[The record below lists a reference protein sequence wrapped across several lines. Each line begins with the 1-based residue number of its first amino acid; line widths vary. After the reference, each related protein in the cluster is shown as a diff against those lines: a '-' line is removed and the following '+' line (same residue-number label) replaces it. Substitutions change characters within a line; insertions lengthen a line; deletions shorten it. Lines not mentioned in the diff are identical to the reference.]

1 MTMGIDTRGVQGQT
15 PVDPTAT
22 PIDTERRRERQ
33 DHRPKPKK
41 PAPPAAAAPTEEDD
55 AITIAPEGA
64 KIDVRA

>member
-1 MTMGIDTRGVQGQT
+1 MGIDNTRGVQGQT

-22 PIDTERRRERQ
+22 PIDTERRRERR
-33 DHRPKPKK
+33 DDRPKPKAA
-41 PAPPAAAAPTEEDD
+41 PARAAPAAEDDD

>member
-22 PIDTERRRERQ
+22 PIDTERRRDRRDQ
-33 DHRPKPKK
+33 RPKPKK
-41 PAPPAAAAPTEEDD
+41 AAPPPPPPADDDD

>member
-1 MTMGIDTRGVQGQT
+1 MTMGIDTRGVQGQP

-33 DHRPKPKK
+33 DHRTKK
-41 PAPPAAAAPTEEDD
+41 KAAPPPIPPAPADDD